1 MTSANVTAEQTETW
15 KTWKTWKFR
24 DYFSSKKKKTKHPGG
39 CGR

>member
-24 DYFSSKKKKTKHPGG
+24 DYFSSKKKTKHPGG